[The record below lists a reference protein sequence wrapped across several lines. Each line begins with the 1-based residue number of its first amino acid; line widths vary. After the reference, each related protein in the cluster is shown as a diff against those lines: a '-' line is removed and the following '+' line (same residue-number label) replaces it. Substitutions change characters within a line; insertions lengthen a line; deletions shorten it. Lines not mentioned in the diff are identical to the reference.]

1 MQDELLDRFG
11 DLPGAVV
18 NLLKIAEIRA
28 MAHQAGATSVSGD
41 RAGVKVAMF
50 AQARVD
56 VTRIPGL
63 IEAYGGSLRVMG
75 GETPFFLLKPR
86 GSAVFEQDA
95 LLGAVKK
102 LLIDIKMLLE

>member
-1 MQDELLDRFG
+1 M
-11 DLPGAVV
+11 
-18 NLLKIAEIRA
+18 
-28 MAHQAGATSVSGD
+28 T
-41 RAGVKVAMF
+41 
-50 AQARVD
+50 
-56 VTRIPGL
+56 
-63 IEAYGGSLRVMG
+63 G